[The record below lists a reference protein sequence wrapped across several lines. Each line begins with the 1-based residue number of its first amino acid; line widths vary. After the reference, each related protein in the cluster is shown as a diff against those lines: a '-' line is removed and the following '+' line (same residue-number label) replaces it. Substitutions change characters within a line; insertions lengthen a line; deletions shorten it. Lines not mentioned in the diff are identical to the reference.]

1 MAHLSEKQLTKSL
14 ILREKR
20 LDYVG
25 RKTVVLDIEEE
36 LKKLPAKPGVYLMHD
51 KKDAIIYVGKAIS
64 LKNRVRQYFQASRR
78 VTPKIQQ
85 MIAHIDHFEYIV
97 TDSEV
102 EALVLENNLIKEY
115 MPRYNTMLKDD
126 KTYPFIRATVY
137 EDYPRLIYCREQ
149 KRDRSRYFG
158 PFTSPTTAKNA
169 IEMAQKIYHVRSCS
183 RVLPRDEGKARP
195 CLNYHIKQCDAP
207 CQGYISKEAYRE
219 NFEKALKLLEGD
231 YREVIGVLQ
240 EKMERAAENLEFEE
254 AANYRDMIESV
265 KKVEIRQKIT
275 DFGGVDRDIIA
286 VAATDQEAVVQVFFV
301 REGKLIGRDH
311 FHLNGIGGDSQ
322 DEILQSFVKQFYAG
336 TPFIPREVMLEYEIQ
351 DTHLIEEWLTQ
362 RRGSRVHVLVPK
374 KGQKERLMEL
384 AHKNAALVLTQDS
397 EKIKREEER
406 TAGAMQQICGW
417 LGLSGVS
424 RIESYDIS
432 NINGFQ
438 SVGSMVVFEDGK
450 PKKSDYRKFRIQ
462 TVQGPDDY
470 ASMDEVLS
478 RRFRHGL
485 EEKKEL
491 EGKEWSEELGSFTR
505 FPDLIMMDGG
515 KGQVHIAEQV
525 LARMGLAIPVCGM
538 VKDDR
543 HRTRGLFFQDR
554 EMPIQVN
561 SEGFH
566 LMTRIQDEVHRFA
579 IEYHRSLRSK
589 AQVKSVLD
597 DIPGIG
603 QTRRKA
609 LMRYFKSLE
618 KIREA
623 SVEELKEADAM
634 NERAAQSVYA
644 FFHKK
649 EGN

>member
-1 MAHLSEKQLTKSL
+1 MF
-14 ILREKR
+14 
-20 LDYVG
+20 
-25 RKTVVLDIEEE
+25 DIEEE

-169 IEMAQKIYHVRSCS
+169 IEMAQKVYHVRSCS

-623 SVEELKEADAM
+623 SIEELKEADAM